1 MYIDFHDRVVT
12 SPSDLTAASACEFGF
27 LRRLDE
33 KLGRIAPLAREAD
46 PMLERTAELGAG
58 HEARIVEDL
67 RAQGLTVVTLDRPNL
82 RDSSGIE
89 EAERATLAA
98 LESGADV
105 VVQAALA
112 GDDGLPFAGFTDFL
126 VRRPDGGWRVQDTK
140 LARSAKVTA
149 LLQVAAYAQRLTELG
164 VAVDDEVD
172 LILGDGA
179 MSTHRLS
186 DIAPMYRLR
195 RARLVAMITGHQA
208 EPRPVRWNDPRYTQC
223 GSCPD
228 CEAEIESHRD
238 MWLVYALS
246 TVQRQRLRQAG
257 LQTIDDVAAWQP
269 GDPNG
274 GVPQRTMTKLA
285 RQARLQIASKGRD
298 VPVFEVGDPTA
309 LHLLPE
315 PSPGDLF
322 FDFEGD
328 PLWTPDGV
336 TWGLDYLFGMVD
348 SAGRFTALWAHSM
361 DEERQA
367 LLDFLGLVEQKR
379 AEHPDMHIYHYAPY
393 ERTHLL
399 SIAQRH
405 GVGEDR
411 VDELLRQGVLVDLYA
426 TVSKSLA
433 LGLPSYSIKKLE
445 ALHMAGEKEREGVS
459 GGDESIDQYARAV
472 QLRDAGRTEEAQ
484 ERLADIEQYNAYDC
498 ISTLKLRDWLRALA
512 LEHPAA
518 DGSVPGEHPPEAEVP
533 APKPE
538 TDSARARREKREAED
553 ELRSS
558 LEDELEALAGD
569 PFSPGRTDTERAWG
583 MARAALRYHER
594 EEKGFWWE
602 HFARLEQARDEWAE
616 HRNVFHI
623 GHAEVVDDW
632 EKRGRARMHSRRL
645 ALHGAWTDGSSGV
658 PGSGF
663 LLYEHPG
670 PRPPREHET
679 GSRDAVEATD
689 IEEIELDTGGT
700 LLMVTERTTTTFP
713 ETYDHLPI
721 ALAPGAPPRTDSLRQ
736 SILDWVADARENAP
750 DWPMGAAADV
760 LARRPSRLR
769 SGGLAQVSGDDTV
782 GAVVDSAVRLDGS
795 YLAVQGP
802 PGTGKTYLAARAIA
816 RLVAERGWK
825 VGVVAQS
832 HAVVDN
838 VLTEIVENGLL
849 EVGAVSKAQSDD
861 RDPVHPD
868 VSVTTTGKWKDEFAA
883 ERAGRGYVV
892 GGTAWFFSSTTA
904 IDSGQLD
911 LLVIDEAGQYS
922 LANTIAVSR
931 AARNLMLFG
940 DPQQLPQVSQ
950 GSHPEPV
957 DTSALGFLSA
967 GHDVLPAEFG
977 YFLGESRRMDA
988 AVCGPV
994 SRLSYD
1000 GRLDSH
1006 PSTRARRLAE
1016 VRPGLEPIE
1025 VRHAGNATSSVEEA
1039 EVVVDVVRD
1048 TLGARW
1054 DDGGGDVRKLDE
1066 SDVIVVTPYNAQVG
1080 TVRAALDSAGLR
1092 DVRVGTVDKFQ
1103 GQQAVVSILT
1113 LAASSAAEVPRG
1125 ISFLLMKNRLNV
1137 AISRAKWNAYLVYSP
1152 DLLDH
1157 LPSTPQALAEMSAFA
1172 GLVGE

>member
-12 SPSDLTAASACEFGF
+12 SAGDLTAASACEFGF
-27 LRRLDE
+27 LRLLDE
-33 KLGRIAPLAREAD
+33 KLGRIAPLSRPAD
-46 PMLERTAELGAG
+46 PLLARTADLGRG

-67 RAQGLTVVTLDRPNL
+67 EAQGLTVITLDRPRLND
-82 RDSSGIE
+82 RIAVED
-89 EAERATLAA
+89 AERATLEA
-98 LESGADV
+98 LGSGADV

-112 GDDGLPFAGFTDFL
+112 GDDGLPFVGFADFL
-126 VRRPDGGWRVQDTK
+126 VRRTDGRWRVQDSK

-149 LLQVAAYAQRLTELG
+149 LLQVAAYAQRLSELG

-172 LILGDGA
+172 LILGDRTV
-179 MSTHRLS
+179 STHRLA
-186 DIAPMYRLR
+186 DITPMYRLR
-195 RARLVAMITGHQA
+195 RARLVDMILTHLAAPQPA
-208 EPRPVRWNDPRYTQC
+208 RWNDPGFTQC
-223 GSCPD
+223 GACPD
-228 CEAEIESHRD
+228 CTDQIEAHRD
-238 MWLVYALS
+238 MWLVYSLS
-246 TVQRQRLRQAG
+246 TSQRQRLRQAG
-257 LQTIDDVAAWQP
+257 LQTIDDVARWRP
-269 GDPNG
+269 GSATD
-274 GVPQRTMTKLA
+274 GVPARTMEKLA
-285 RQARLQIASKGRD
+285 RQARLQIAGEGRD
-298 VPVFEVGDPTA
+298 TPVFEVVDPSA

-348 SAGRFTALWAHSM
+348 ASGRFTPIWAHSM
-361 DEERQA
+361 EQERQA
-367 LLDFLGLVEQKR
+367 LLDFLDLVEQKR
-379 AEHPDMHIYHYAPY
+379 REHPGMHIYHYAPY

-411 VDELLRQGVLVDLYA
+411 VDELLRQRVLIDLYA
-426 TVSKSLA
+426 TVSKSLV
-433 LGLPSYSIKKLE
+433 LGLRSYSIKKLE
-445 ALHMAGEKEREGVS
+445 ALHMAGEEEREGVAS
-459 GGDESIDQYARAV
+459 GGDSIDVYAQAME
-472 QLRDAGRTEEAQ
+472 LRDEGRTEEAQ
-484 ERLADIEQYNAYDC
+484 ARLDDIEQYNEYDC
-498 ISTLKLRDWLRALA
+498 ISTLKLRDWLRAHA
-512 LEHPAA
+512 AQHPAS
-518 DGSVPGEHPPEAEVP
+518 DGSMPAVSAAGSEVP
-533 APKPE
+533 KSE
-538 TDSARARREKREAED
+538 TDGARARREKNETDDAQRNQLEAE
-553 ELRSS
+553 
-558 LEDELEALAGD
+558 LEDLAGD
-569 PFSPGRTDTERAWG
+569 PFAPDRTDTQRAWG

-623 GHAEVVDDW
+623 EHAEVVEDW
-632 EKRGRARMHSRRL
+632 VKRPRARTLSRRL
-645 ALHGAWTDGSSGV
+645 ALHGVWTEGSSGV

-670 PRPPREHET
+670 PRPPRENDT
-679 GSRDAVEATD
+679 GARDAVRCAEVEVVERD
-689 IEEIELDTGGT
+689 DGGSY
-700 LLMVTERTTTTFP
+700 LLVTEKTEQKFP
-713 ETYDHLPI
+713 DPYDHLPI
-721 ALAPGAPPRTDSLRQ
+721 ALTPEAPPPTTSLRQ
-736 SILDWVADARENAP
+736 SILDWVTAAAAGAP
-750 DWPMGAAADV
+750 DWAAGASADV
-760 LARRPSRLR
+760 LARRPSRLHG
-769 SGGLAQVSGDDTV
+769 GGLAQVTGEDIVS
-782 GAVVDSAVRLDGS
+782 AVVDSALRLEES

-802 PGTGKTYLAARAIA
+802 PGTGKTYVAARTIA
-816 RLVAERGWK
+816 RLVAEHGWK

-838 VLTEIVENGLL
+838 VLAEIVDNGLV
-849 EVGAVSKAQSDD
+849 EVGTVSKAQSED
-861 RDPVHPD
+861 REPLHPD
-868 VSVTTTGKWKDEFAA
+868 VTVTTTGKWKGEFAA
-883 ERAGRGYVV
+883 ERASRGYVV
-892 GGTAWFFSSTTA
+892 GGTAWFFSSETA
-904 IDSGQLD
+904 IDSGELD

-988 AVCGPV
+988 AVSAPV

-1006 PSTRARRLAE
+1006 PSTRARQLAG
-1016 VRPGLEPIE
+1016 VAPGLEPVR
-1025 VRHAGNATSSVEEA
+1025 VRHLGNATSSVEEA
-1039 EVVVDVVRD
+1039 RAVTGIVRE
-1048 TLGARW
+1048 TLGAQW
-1054 DDGGGDVRKLDE
+1054 DDGGGSPRPLDQ
-1066 SDVIVVTPYNAQVG
+1066 SDVIMVTPYNAQVDM
-1080 TVRAALDSAGLR
+1080 VRATLDAAGLS

-1103 GQQAVVSILT
+1103 GQQAVVSIMT

-1137 AISRAKWNAYLVYSP
+1137 AISRAKWKAYLVYSP
-1152 DLLDH
+1152 DLLEH

-1172 GLVGE
+1172 GLVEER

>member
-12 SPSDLTAASACEFGF
+12 SAGDLTAASACEFGF
-27 LRRLDE
+27 LRLLDE
-33 KLGRIAPLAREAD
+33 KLGRIESIPREAD
-46 PMLERTAELGAG
+46 PLLERTAELGVG
-58 HEARIVEDL
+58 HEARIVEEL
-67 RAQGLTVVTLDRPNL
+67 KEQGLAVVTLDRPRL
-82 RDSSGIE
+82 HDRSAVE

-98 LESGADV
+98 LDSGADV

-112 GDDGLPFAGFTDFL
+112 GDDGVPFVGFADFL
-126 VRRPDGGWRVQDTK
+126 ARRPDGRWRVQDSK

-149 LLQVAAYAQRLTELG
+149 LLQLAAYAQRLVELG

-172 LILGDGA
+172 LILGDRTV
-179 MSTHRLS
+179 STHRLA

-195 RARLVAMITGHQA
+195 RARLVDMIVKHLAASQPA
-208 EPRPVRWNDPRYTQC
+208 RWNDSRYTQC
-223 GSCPD
+223 GVCPD
-228 CEAEIESHRD
+228 CTAEIEANRD
-238 MWLVYALS
+238 MWLVYSLS
-246 TVQRQRLRQAG
+246 VSQRQRLRKAG
-257 LQTIDDVAAWQP
+257 LQTIDDVAEWRP
-269 GDPNG
+269 GSETG
-274 GVPQRTMTKLA
+274 GVPARTMEKLS
-285 RQARLQIASKGRD
+285 RQAQLQIASEGQAD
-298 VPVFEVGDPTA
+298 PVFEVADPTA

-336 TWGLDYLFGMVD
+336 TWGLDYLFGIAD
-348 SAGRFTALWAHSM
+348 AGGTFTPLWAHDM
-361 DEERQA
+361 AQEQKA
-367 LLDFLGLVEQKR
+367 LLDFLDLVEDKR
-379 AEHPDMHIYHYAPY
+379 REHPGMHIYHYAPY

-411 VDELLRQGVLVDLYA
+411 VDDLLRQGVLIDLYA
-426 TVSKSLA
+426 TVSKSLV
-433 LGLPSYSIKKLE
+433 LGLRSYSIKKLE
-445 ALHMAGEKEREGVS
+445 ALHMAGAEEREGVAS
-459 GGDESIDQYARAV
+459 GGDSINAYAQAME
-472 QLRDAGRTEEAQ
+472 LRDEGRTVEAQ
-484 ERLADIEQYNAYDC
+484 ARLDDIEQYNEYDC

-512 LEHPAA
+512 AQHLASA
-518 DGSVPGEHPPEAEVP
+518 GSTPEESTTGPEVS
-533 APKPE
+533 KPE
-538 TDSARARREKREAED
+538 SDAARARREKNEADDAQRNQLEAE
-553 ELRSS
+553 
-558 LEDELEALAGD
+558 LEDLAGD
-569 PFSPGRTDTERAWG
+569 PFATDRTDTQRAWG

-623 GHAEVVDDW
+623 EHAEVVEDW
-632 EKRGRARMHSRRL
+632 TKQGRARTHSRRL
-645 ALHGAWTDGSSGV
+645 ALHGAWTEGSSGV

-670 PRPPREHET
+670 PRPPRENDT
-679 GSRDAVEATD
+679 GVRDAIRCTD
-689 IEEIELDTGGT
+689 IEEVASDVGGSY
-700 LLMVTERTTTTFP
+700 LVVTEKTELKFP
-713 ETYDHLPI
+713 DTYDHLPI
-721 ALAPGAPPRTDSLRQ
+721 AMTPDAPPRTTSLRQ
-736 SILDWVADARENAP
+736 SILDWVADVVEGAP
-750 DWPMGAAADV
+750 GWPVGTSADV
-760 LARRPSRLR
+760 LARRPSRL
-769 SGGLAQVSGDDTV
+769 SGGGLAPVAGENVVS
-782 GAVVDSAVRLDGS
+782 AVVDSALRLDES

-802 PGTGKTYLAARAIA
+802 PGTGKTYVAARAIA
-816 RLVAERGWK
+816 RLVADHGWK
-825 VGVVAQS
+825 IGVVAQS

-838 VLTEIVENGLL
+838 VLTEIVESCLL
-849 EVGAVSKAQSDD
+849 EVGTVSKAQSED
-861 RDPVHPD
+861 RDPLHPD
-868 VSVTTTGKWKDEFAA
+868 VTVTTTTKWESEFAA
-883 ERAGRGYVV
+883 ERADRGYVV
-892 GGTAWFFSSTTA
+892 GGTAWFFSNAKA
-904 IDSGQLD
+904 IGSGALD

-967 GHDVLPAEFG
+967 GHDVLPTEFG

-988 AVCGPV
+988 AVSAPV
-994 SRLSYD
+994 SELSYD

-1006 PSTRARRLAE
+1006 PSTRARLLAG
-1016 VRPGLEPIE
+1016 VAPGLEPIR

-1039 EVVVDVVRD
+1039 EEVVGIVRRM
-1048 TLGARW
+1048 LGVQW
-1054 DDGGGDVRKLDE
+1054 DDGGGNTGPLAQ

-1080 TVRAALDSAGLR
+1080 TVRAALDAARLG

-1103 GQQAVVSILT
+1103 GQQAVVSIMT
-1113 LAASSAAEVPRG
+1113 LAASSASEVPRG

-1137 AISRAKWNAYLVYSP
+1137 AISRAMWKAYLVYSP

-1172 GLVGE
+1172 GLVEDC